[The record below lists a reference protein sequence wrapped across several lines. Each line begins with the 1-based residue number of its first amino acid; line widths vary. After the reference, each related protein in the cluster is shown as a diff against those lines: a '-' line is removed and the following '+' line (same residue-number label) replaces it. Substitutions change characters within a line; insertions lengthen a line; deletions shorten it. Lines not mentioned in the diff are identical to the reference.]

1 MRTVDEKAEE
11 TEEAP
16 TFPRSSTKSS
26 LTVSS
31 VLATEATS
39 ADIQPSSL
47 SGNHTLVPLLYM
59 FSAMRKWGRPS
70 RGEEGVVTSRQL
82 L

>member
-1 MRTVDEKAEE
+1 M
-11 TEEAP
+11 
-16 TFPRSSTKSS
+16 
-26 LTVSS
+26 SS
-31 VLATEATS
+31 VLATEVTS

-59 FSAMRKWGRPS
+59 FSAIGKRERPS
-70 RGEEGVVTSRQL
+70 RGEGSLRVVTSRQL

>member
-1 MRTVDEKAEE
+1 MRAMDETGKE
-11 TEEAP
+11 TEEAR

-31 VLATEATS
+31 VLATEVTS

-59 FSAMRKWGRPS
+59 FSAMRVWGRPS
-70 RGEEGVVTSRQL
+70 RGEGRVVTSRQL